1 MIDFKQDIANILEA
15 ADIGL
20 TNDEL
25 MKYLEIPQDT
35 KLGDYAL
42 PCFRLAKTLRKA
54 PNLIAEEI
62 VAKIKDDPF
71 FEKVEQVGGYVNMF
85 VSRSE
90 MVYDVV
96 KEVVDK
102 KEEYGNSDLWA
113 GKNVCVEYSSPN
125 ICKPFHIGH
134 IRSTIQGAAI
144 ANLYEAMGANVTRLN
159 HLGDYGTQFGK
170 QIVAYRLWGDKEA
183 VEANPIPELLKLY
196 TKFHVEA
203 ADHPE
208 LDDQAREAFRKLE
221 NGEKEEVEL
230 WQWFREVSL
239 KEFGGVYDILG
250 ITFDNYNGESF
261 YSDKMQPLIDE
272 LEEKGIS
279 EISQGATIVDLEDV
293 GLPPCLVKKSD
304 GSTLYL
310 TRDIAAAQYRYDTW
324 KFDRSIY
331 VVASQQNLYFQQLIA
346 VMKKLG
352 RDWAENVVHVPFG
365 MVSLKEGTMSTRSG
379 RVVFLEDV
387 LNRAVEKTKEIILE
401 KGAANGDVDEIAH
414 QVGVG
419 AVIFQE
425 LANNRIKDYVFDWD
439 RTLNFDGE
447 TGPYVQYTYARASSV
462 IRKADEADVAKALA
476 GDFDAKYLTGDAA
489 YELAKTIYM
498 LPWVIQEAAE
508 KYEGSIVT
516 RHVVD
521 IAQAFNRFY
530 HDEQVL
536 VDDAD
541 ERVAKLALVE
551 AARFA
556 IKKALS
562 IICMEAPESM

>member
-1 MIDFKQDIANILEA
+1 MIDFKQDIADILSEA
-15 ADIGL
+15 EIGF
-20 TNDEL
+20 TREEL
-25 MKYLEIPQDT
+25 LQFLEIPADP
-35 KLGDYAL
+35 KMGDYAL
-42 PCFRLAKTLRKA
+42 PCFRLAKVLRKA
-54 PNLIAEEI
+54 PHLIAADIAETI
-62 VAKIKDDPF
+62 AGNDF
-71 FEKVEQVGGYVNMF
+71 FEKVEAVNGYVNMY
-85 VSRSE
+85 VARDS
-90 MVYDVV
+90 VAQ
-96 KEVVDK
+96 EVVGEALEK
-102 KEEYGNSDLWA
+102 KDAYGSTDLW
-113 GKNVCVEYSSPN
+113 KDKTVCVEYSSPN

-134 IRSTIQGAAI
+134 IRSTIQGAGI
-144 ANLYEAMGANVTRLN
+144 ANLYEAMGADVIRLN

-170 QIVAYRLWGDKEA
+170 QIVAYRKWGDKEK
-183 VEANPIPELLKLY
+183 VEANPIPELLALY

-203 ADHPE
+203 AEHPE
-208 LDDQAREAFRKLE
+208 LDDEAREAFRKLE
-221 NGEKEEVEL
+221 NGEEEEVAL

-239 KEFGGVYDILG
+239 KEFGGVYDILD
-250 ITFDNYNGESF
+250 IKFDNYNGESF

-279 EISQGATIVDLEDV
+279 SVSRGATIVDLTEE
-293 GLPPCLVKKSD
+293 GLPPAMVKKSD

-324 KFDRSIY
+324 HFDRSIY

-346 VMKKLG
+346 VMKKMG
-352 RDWAENVVHVPFG
+352 REWANDIVHVPFG

-387 LNRAVEKTKEIILE
+387 LNKAVEKTKEIILE
-401 KGAANGDVDEIAH
+401 KGVSTDNVDEIAH

-462 IRKADEADVAKALA
+462 IRKAEEGDVLRAEAAN
-476 GDFDAKYLTGDAA
+476 FDPKYITGDAA
-489 YELAKTIYM
+489 YSLIKLIYELP
-498 LPWVIQEAAE
+498 LVVQEAAE
-508 KYEGSIVT
+508 KYEPSIVT

-530 HDEQVL
+530 HDEMVL
-536 VDDAD
+536 VDCEE
-541 ERVAKLALVE
+541 ERVAKLALVL
-551 AARFA
+551 AARYA
-556 IKKALS
+556 IKNALA